1 MSPIIV
7 DWPPTERATRR
18 VLDQDRALLAALM
31 LDGYR
36 DTIDDEGENQ
46 GDALAAVDHY
56 LVNMV
61 HEHSLVVTNGDRLV
75 AMTFVVIVDGVHYV
89 DPIVVASDHKR
100 MGLGRDAVCIALC
113 SLANSGVDEVGAT
126 ITDGNTASENLFVGL
141 GFARIGPW
149 G

>member
-1 MSPIIV
+1 
-7 DWPPTERATRR
+7 
-18 VLDQDRALLAALM
+18 
-31 LDGYR
+31 
-36 DTIDDEGENQ
+36 
-46 GDALAAVDHY
+46 
-56 LVNMV
+56 
-61 HEHSLVVTNGDRLV
+61 
-75 AMTFVVIVDGVHYV
+75 
-89 DPIVVASDHKR
+89 